1 MAGIKFDAKMREAHQ
16 LAVVVRERAYAPYS
30 NFHVGATLVTRDG
43 KFVSG
48 CNIENASY
56 GGAVCAERVA
66 LLSAVRDGIRDI
78 TDIVVVTDAKKPA
91 CPCALCL
98 QMMAEFCSPST
109 RIWICDLKKPKMVR
123 TFKELLPLPFGPKQ
137 LREAK

>member
-1 MAGIKFDAKMREAHQ
+1 MAKLKFDAKIKEAHQ
-16 LAVVVRERAYAPYS
+16 MAVAVRERAYAPYS
-30 NFHVGATLVTRDG
+30 NFQVGAALIAKNGEIVP
-43 KFVSG
+43 G

-78 TDIVVVTDAKKPA
+78 TDVVVVTDAKKPA

-98 QMMAEFCSPST
+98 QTMAEFCSPAT
-109 RIWICDLKKPKMVR
+109 RIWICDLSKPKMIR